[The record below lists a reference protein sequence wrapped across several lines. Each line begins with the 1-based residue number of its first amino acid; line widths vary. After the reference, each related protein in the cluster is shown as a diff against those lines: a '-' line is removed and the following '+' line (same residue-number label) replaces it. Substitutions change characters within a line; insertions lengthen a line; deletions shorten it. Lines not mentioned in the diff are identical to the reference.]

1 MNTEKMKLA
10 VFAVAFG
17 IGLTACEK
25 QYSAENAGKKIDQAV
40 EKAGEKVDRA
50 SEKLSEQAVHVDK
63 AIEDASI
70 TAKVK
75 AKILADPNLKSLE
88 IHVGTTG
95 GVVTL
100 SGLVDS
106 KENSDKAKQI
116 AAAVSDVKEVD
127 NRLSVKSTS

>member
-1 MNTEKMKLA
+1 MNTKEIKLA
-10 VFAVAFG
+10 VFAIAFCF
-17 IGLTACEK
+17 GLAACEK
-25 QYSAENAGKKIDQAV
+25 QTSAENAGKKIDLAV
-40 EKAGEKVDRA
+40 EKAGEKLDKA
-50 SEKLSEQAVHVDK
+50 SEKLSEQAAHVDK
-63 AIEDASI
+63 ALEDASI

-75 AKILADPNLKSLE
+75 AEIIADPNLKSLE
-88 IHVGTTG
+88 IHVSTIG

-116 AAAVSDVKEVD
+116 AAAVPDVKEVD